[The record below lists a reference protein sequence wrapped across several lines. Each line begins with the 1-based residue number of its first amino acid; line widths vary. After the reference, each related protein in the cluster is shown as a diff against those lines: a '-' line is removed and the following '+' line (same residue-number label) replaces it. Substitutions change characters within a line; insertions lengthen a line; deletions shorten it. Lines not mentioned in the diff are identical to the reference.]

1 MENQAILSVGA
12 ILLAIV
18 ATFAMLRIR
27 TLSRKQD
34 TAMKLMRQQVK
45 TAKRQN
51 ELLAELNGLL
61 REVLAKP
68 GALAPSATPTP
79 AKPSD
84 EEE

>member
-45 TAKRQN
+45 TAKKQN
-51 ELLAELNGLL
+51 ELLAELNALL
-61 REVLAKP
+61 REVLAK
-68 GALAPSATPTP
+68 GPSALSPQGS
-79 AKPSD
+79 PSD
-84 EEE
+84 ESE